1 MASCRYTEDGKYY
14 PPPPGDMQSVRD
26 YIDQLPLIDSP
37 EIFGLHRNAAIA
49 FENSETR
56 YLMDTI
62 ISVQPRT
69 GGAVGG
75 KTTDQVVEELAI
87 ELAGKMPNLLTE
99 EGAAGVTFAK
109 DGEGTLNSL
118 GTFLSIE
125 MGKFNKLL
133 KKMRST
139 IHELQRAIK
148 GLVVMSAELDGMY
161 TALTLQRVPDVWASV
176 GYLSLKPLGTWFK
189 DLLARVEF
197 MEKWLLQGPP
207 DAFWMSAFFF
217 PQGYMTAALQTYAR
231 ATRIPIDTL
240 DFRTVVTTMSPED
253 VDACP
258 QQGVY
263 IYGAFVE
270 GARWDFDEQ
279 HLVGS
284 RPKETHVYMPVMWL
298 DPIVKDLSAEESLQ
312 YNCPFYKVSS
322 RAGTLSTTGHSTNFV
337 RVLQLPAGN
346 HTAEHWVRRSVA
358 LLSQLDD

>member
-1 MASCRYTEDGKYY
+1 
-14 PPPPGDMQSVRD
+14 
-26 YIDQLPLIDSP
+26 
-37 EIFGLHRNAAIA
+37 
-49 FENSETR
+49 
-56 YLMDTI
+56 
-62 ISVQPRT
+62 
-69 GGAVGG
+69 VGG
-75 KTTDQVVEELAI
+75 KTTDQVVEELAS
-87 ELAGKMPNLLTE
+87 ELASKMPALLTDE
-99 EGAAGVTFAK
+99 NAAPITFSK
-109 DGEGTLNSL
+109 DAEGTLNSL

-133 KKMRST
+133 KKMRSS

-148 GLVVMSAELDGMY
+148 GLVVMSAELDRMY
-161 TALTLQRVPDVWASV
+161 QALTLQRVPDAWSNV
-176 GYLSLKPLGTWFK
+176 GYLSLKPLGSWFK

-197 MEKWLLQGPP
+197 MERWLERGPP

-240 DFRTVVTTMSPED
+240 DFRTVVTRMSPED

-258 QQGVY
+258 PQGVY

-279 HLVGS
+279 CLAES
-284 RPKETHVYMPVMWL
+284 KPKETHVYMPVLWL
-298 DPIVKDLSAEESLQ
+298 DPIVKESGAAGNVKSRE
-312 YNCPFYKVSS
+312 YDCPFYKVSS

-337 RVLQLPAGN
+337 RVLQLPTGKYSPD
-346 HTAEHWVRRSVA
+346 HWVRRSVA